1 MRSTQKTETSSAGK
15 QNPSTTE
22 KKPLKVKVET
32 VLIIIAMTGLVLT
45 GITIGNRIHHHQM
58 LRDNGCKYCYANF
71 NDEKVKENVR
81 LYNQTSP
88 LLCGNINLEDK
99 ITDRKVK
106 SFKDA
111 QLSFFEY

>member
-58 LRDNGCKYCYANF
+58 LRDIRIRFEQLHDRIEDQDTG
-71 NDEKVKENVR
+71 NVR
-81 LYNQTSP
+81 YQDEQN
-88 LLCGNINLEDK
+88 
-99 ITDRKVK
+99 
-106 SFKDA
+106 A
-111 QLSFFEY
+111 

>member
-45 GITIGNRIHHHQM
+45 GITIGIRIHHHQM
-58 LRDNGCKYCYANF
+58 SRDIRIKFEQLHDRYKKCLNLAALEMNSDHNRNF
-71 NDEKVKENVR
+71 KVEA
-81 LYNQTSP
+81 L
-88 LLCGNINLEDK
+88 
-99 ITDRKVK
+99 
-106 SFKDA
+106 
-111 QLSFFEY
+111 

>member
-1 MRSTQKTETSSAGK
+1 MNLRSTQKTETVGK

-58 LRDNGCKYCYANF
+58 LRDIRIRF
-71 NDEKVKENVR
+71 EQLHDR
-81 LYNQTSP
+81 
-88 LLCGNINLEDK
+88 IEDQD
-99 ITDRKVK
+99 TDTK
-106 SFKDA
+106 SV
-111 QLSFFEY
+111 

>member
-58 LRDNGCKYCYANF
+58 LRVSVSSSSSFTTGSKIRTPIQ
-71 NDEKVKENVR
+71 KVFEFGGF
-81 LYNQTSP
+81 
-88 LLCGNINLEDK
+88 GNEL
-99 ITDRKVK
+99 RP
-106 SFKDA
+106 
-111 QLSFFEY
+111 

>member
-58 LRDNGCKYCYANF
+58 LSSLSSFTTGSKIRTPIQ
-71 NDEKVKENVR
+71 KVFEFGGF
-81 LYNQTSP
+81 
-88 LLCGNINLEDK
+88 GNEL
-99 ITDRKVK
+99 RP
-106 SFKDA
+106 
-111 QLSFFEY
+111 

>member
-1 MRSTQKTETSSAGK
+1 MRSTRKTEPSSAGK

-58 LRDNGCKYCYANF
+58 LRDIRIRFVHLHA
-71 NDEKVKENVR
+71 R
-81 LYNQTSP
+81 
-88 LLCGNINLEDK
+88 IEDQD
-99 ITDRKVK
+99 TGR
-106 SFKDA
+106 DA
-111 QLSFFEY
+111 GFGTYERTEG